1 MKQLGLVFLLVAGS
15 VLTACGGG
23 GTDGAGT
30 LALDIPDDVKAEL
43 DAGAPKDEYIFYAL
57 AESPPQ
63 SWDDF
68 KAQGLYI
75 CSDEHPPILPEYVRN
90 NLEGGGFQPGT
101 RINVDFEG
109 MEETLQFSRL
119 WVSVGITYEGCIKGA
134 LEEMT
139 EPGLLLLTDRGADF
153 EGKDTLVQIVFE

>member
-1 MKQLGLVFLLVAGS
+1 MKQLGFLFLLVAGS

-43 DAGAPKDEYIFYAL
+43 DAGAPKDEYVFYAL

-68 KAQGLYI
+68 KAQGLSI
-75 CSDEHPPILPEYVRN
+75 CSDEGPPFLR
-90 NLEGGGFQPGT
+90 
-101 RINVDFEG
+101 
-109 MEETLQFSRL
+109 MEEPLPFT
-119 WVSVGITYEGCIKGA
+119 VTVTIGITYEGCVKAA
-134 LEEMT
+134 LERMT
-139 EPGLLLLTDRGADF
+139 EPGRLLLTDRGADF